1 MTGSVLYVYY
11 KVRAEQHA
19 HWAPKVRQFQSA
31 LPMQWPGL
39 QAELL
44 QRPEAA
50 NGIETWMETYRCDG
64 GLTPALIEHIAK
76 AASEAGL
83 PAPRHVET
91 FIPLR

>member
-1 MTGSVLYVYY
+1 MTTGVLYVYY
-11 KVRAEQHA
+11 KVDAVQHDA
-19 HWAPKVRQFQSA
+19 WALRVREFQLQRLA
-31 LPMQWPGL
+31 QWPGL
-39 QAELL
+39 RAELL

-50 NGIETWMETYRCDG
+50 NGIETWMETYRGDG
-64 GLTPALIEHIAK
+64 VLTPALIDAIAK